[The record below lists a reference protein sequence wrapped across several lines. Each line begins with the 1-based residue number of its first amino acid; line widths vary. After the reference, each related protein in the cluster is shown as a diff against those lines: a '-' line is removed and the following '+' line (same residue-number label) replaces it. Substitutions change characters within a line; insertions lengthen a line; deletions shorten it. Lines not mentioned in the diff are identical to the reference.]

1 MSEIEPY
8 EERDDEPKWAGD
20 PKQMGFLDHL
30 EELRWTLLKPLVV
43 FVAAFF
49 ASMVFIKDVKDI
61 LLSPLESNYSHL
73 TEAERAVVFAGLTT
87 MNVTGV
93 FVAMLLIGI
102 IIGLM
107 AASPVIIYYAGKF
120 LAPALTVREKKILV
134 PGSFAV
140 LILFLLGCTFGYFF
154 LLPRTI
160 MAVIWFNNLL
170 GFQLLWT
177 TSNYFGFLT
186 FTILGLGLAFQ
197 MPLAIVVL
205 VSVGVVTP
213 QQLRTYRRY
222 IVLSIVITAAILTPP
237 EPITQL
243 ALAIPLWVLYEVAIL
258 VSVFLKKKVDEKEKA
273 EFSNYEVVDPQGYD
287 KSDEYHSDYDYD
299 QDHDPDHDL
308 GDDHGGGPHHLES
321 TSSEE
326 DDGSESDRVSEDQD
340 AGYDSESDDESDID
354 EDRKRDE

>member
-8 EERDDEPKWAGD
+8 KEIDDDEPEWAGD

-30 EELRWTLLKPLVV
+30 EELRWTIIKPLVV
-43 FVAAFF
+43 FIIAFVG
-49 ASMVFIKDVKDI
+49 SMIMIKDVKDI
-61 LLSPLESNYSHL
+61 LLAPLESNYSHL
-73 TEAERAVVFAGLTT
+73 TEAERMLVFGGLTT

-107 AASPVIIYYAGKF
+107 FASPVIVYYMGKF
-120 LAPALTVREKKILV
+120 LAPALTVREKKILI

-140 LILFLLGCTFGYFF
+140 LILFLLGCAFGYFF

-160 MAVIWFNNLL
+160 TAVIWFNNLL

-197 MPLAIVVL
+197 MPLLIVVL
-205 VSVGVVTP
+205 VSVGIVTP

-222 IVLSIVITAAILTPP
+222 IVLGIVITAAILTPP

-243 ALAIPLWVLYEVAIL
+243 ALAIPLWILYEIAIL
-258 VSVFLKKKVDEKEKA
+258 VSVFLKKKQDDKEKA
-273 EFSNYEVVDPQGYD
+273 EWADYEVVGSQSTETSDDYD
-287 KSDEYHSDYDYD
+287 RDHDYDYD
-299 QDHDPDHDL
+299 YDHDHEE
-308 GDDHGGGPHHLES
+308 HLHEEEDVDS
-321 TSSEE
+321 GEVPSSEG
-326 DDGSESDRVSEDQD
+326 DP
-340 AGYDSESDDESDID
+340 ESDDDEGID
-354 EDRKRDE
+354 DDDEEDRRDK

>member
-8 EERDDEPKWAGD
+8 EEEDDEPKWAGD

-43 FVAAFF
+43 FVGAFF
-49 ASMVFIKDVKDI
+49 ASMIFITDVKDI

-107 AASPVIIYYAGKF
+107 VASPVIIYYVGRF

-140 LILFLLGCTFGYFF
+140 LILFLLGCAFGYFF

-160 MAVIWFNNLL
+160 TAVIWFNNLL

-197 MPLAIVVL
+197 MPLAIVIL

-222 IVLSIVITAAILTPP
+222 IVLGIVITAAILTPP

-258 VSVFLKKKVDEKEKA
+258 VSVFLKKKEDEKEKA
-273 EFSNYEVVDPQGYD
+273 EFSDYEVVDPQGYD
-287 KSDEYHSDYDYD
+287 QSDEYHSDYDYD
-299 QDHDPDHDL
+299 HDHNLD
-308 GDDHGGGPHHLES
+308 DDHGDDPHHLES

-326 DDGSESDRVSEDQD
+326 DGGSENDRVSEDQD
-340 AGYDSESDDESDID
+340 AEDDSDSDDEPDID
-354 EDRKRDE
+354 EGRKRDE

>member
-8 EERDDEPKWAGD
+8 EEEGDEPKWAGD

-49 ASMVFIKDVKDI
+49 TSMVFITDVKDI

-107 AASPVIIYYAGKF
+107 VASPVIIYYAGKF

-258 VSVFLKKKVDEKEKA
+258 VSVFLKKKGDEKEKA
-273 EFSNYEVVDPQGYD
+273 EFSDYEVLDPQGYNN
-287 KSDEYHSDYDYD
+287 SDENHSDYDYD
-299 QDHDPDHDL
+299 HDLDL
-308 GDDHGGGPHHLES
+308 GDDHGGDPHRVES
-321 TSSEE
+321 KSSKE
-326 DDGSESDRVSEDQD
+326 DDGSENDRGSEDQE
-340 AGYDSESDDESDID
+340 AEYDSESDDESDID
-354 EDRKRDE
+354 GDRKRDE

>member
-1 MSEIEPY
+1 
-8 EERDDEPKWAGD
+8 
-20 PKQMGFLDHL
+20 
-30 EELRWTLLKPLVV
+30 
-43 FVAAFF
+43 
-49 ASMVFIKDVKDI
+49 
-61 LLSPLESNYSHL
+61 
-73 TEAERAVVFAGLTT
+73 
-87 MNVTGV
+87 
-93 FVAMLLIGI
+93 
-102 IIGLM
+102 
-107 AASPVIIYYAGKF
+107 
-120 LAPALTVREKKILV
+120 
-134 PGSFAV
+134 
-140 LILFLLGCTFGYFF
+140 
-154 LLPRTI
+154 

-258 VSVFLKKKVDEKEKA
+258 VSVFLKKKGDEKEKA
-273 EFSNYEVVDPQGYD
+273 EFSDYEVVDPQGYD
-287 KSDEYHSDYDYD
+287 NSDEYHSDYDH
-299 QDHDPDHDL
+299 DHDPDHDL
-308 GDDHGGGPHHLES
+308 GDDHGGDPHHVES

-326 DDGSESDRVSEDQD
+326 DDGSENDRVSEDQD
-340 AGYDSESDDESDID
+340 AEYDSDSDDESDID

>member
-8 EERDDEPKWAGD
+8 EEEDDEPKWAGD

-43 FVAAFF
+43 FVGAFF
-49 ASMVFIKDVKDI
+49 ASMIFITDVKDI

-107 AASPVIIYYAGKF
+107 VASPVIIYYVGRF

-140 LILFLLGCTFGYFF
+140 LILFLLGCAFGYFF

-197 MPLAIVVL
+197 MPLAIVIL

-222 IVLSIVITAAILTPP
+222 IVLGIVITAAILTPP

-243 ALAIPLWVLYEVAIL
+243 ALAIPLWVLYEVAIV
-258 VSVFLKKKVDEKEKA
+258 VSVFLKKKEDEKEKA
-273 EFSNYEVVDPQGYD
+273 EFSDYEVVDPQGYD
-287 KSDEYHSDYDYD
+287 QSDEYHSDYDYD
-299 QDHDPDHDL
+299 HDPDHDL
-308 GDDHGGGPHHLES
+308 DDDHGDDPHHLES

-326 DDGSESDRVSEDQD
+326 DGGSENDRVSGDQD
-340 AGYDSESDDESDID
+340 AEDDSDRDDESDID
-354 EDRKRDE
+354 KDRKRDV

>member
-8 EERDDEPKWAGD
+8 EEEDDEPEWAGD

-43 FVAAFF
+43 FVVAFF
-49 ASMVFIKDVKDI
+49 ASMIFITDVKDI
-61 LLSPLESNYSHL
+61 LLAPLESNYSHL

-107 AASPVIIYYAGKF
+107 VASPVIIYYVGRF

-140 LILFLLGCTFGYFF
+140 LVLFLLGCAFGYFF

-160 MAVIWFNNLL
+160 TAVIWFNNLL
-170 GFQLLWT
+170 GFRLLWT

-222 IVLSIVITAAILTPP
+222 IVLGIVITAAILTPP

-258 VSVFLKKKVDEKEKA
+258 VSVFLKKKEDEKERA
-273 EFSNYEVVDPQGYD
+273 EFSDYEVVDPQGYD
-287 KSDEYHSDYDYD
+287 QNDEYHSDYD
-299 QDHDPDHDL
+299 HDPDHDFDHDH
-308 GDDHGGGPHHLES
+308 DDDLHHPEGA
-321 TSSEE
+321 SSEE
-326 DDGSESDRVSEDQD
+326 ESDSESGAENDIVSEDPD
-340 AGYDSESDDESDID
+340 AEGDSGHDDESDID